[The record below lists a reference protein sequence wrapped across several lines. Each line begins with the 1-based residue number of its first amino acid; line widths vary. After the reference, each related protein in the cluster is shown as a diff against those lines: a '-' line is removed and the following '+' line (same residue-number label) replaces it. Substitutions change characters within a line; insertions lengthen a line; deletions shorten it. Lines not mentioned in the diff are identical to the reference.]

1 MDEESGHAPS
11 LNREREVRI
20 LMAASRLI
28 VRYGYDKTTIQDIA
42 EEAGV
47 SKGAIY
53 LHFRAKEDL
62 FEALIWYESDRL
74 MDELIRRI
82 DTDSEPLNL
91 FSLYRHT
98 IEALIDNPLL
108 RAIVIQD
115 KRLLGDLIRRL
126 RNSDLVARNMM
137 DRMDFVR
144 GFQQAGLIRS
154 DFTAEEIGHFLM
166 VIRYGLLTI
175 DELIPPS
182 QAPPLERVGIL
193 MADVLQRGL
202 APPDGGDPQLART
215 VLKQFI
221 DTARAMFAARRQER
235 YGRGR
240 TNT

>member
-11 LNREREVRI
+11 PNRERETRI
-20 LMAASRLI
+20 LAAAGRLI
-28 VRYGYDKTTIQDIA
+28 LRYGYDKTTIQDIA

-53 LHFRAKEDL
+53 LHFRSKEDL
-62 FEALIWYESDRL
+62 FEALVWHESDKL
-74 MDELIRRI
+74 MDELLRRI
-82 DTDSEPLNL
+82 DTDTEPLNL
-91 FSLYRHT
+91 FSIYRHT
-98 IEALIDNPLL
+98 IEALVENPLL
-108 RAIVIQD
+108 RAIVVQD

-126 RNSDLVARNMM
+126 RSTNLMARNMM

-154 DFTAEEIGHFLM
+154 DFTAEEIAHFLM

-193 MADVLQRGL
+193 MADVLQKGL
-202 APPDGGDPQLART
+202 APSDGGDVQAARAT
-215 VLKQFI
+215 LEQFI
-221 DTARAMFAARRQER
+221 AMARALFAARRQER
-235 YGRGR
+235 YGRGSPH
-240 TNT
+240 T